1 MQEQIT
7 MNEKI
12 IIDMK
17 RDMDAIINWIV
28 FNNKLR
34 CLWYHIWRRS
44 WTN

>member
-17 RDMDAIINWIV
+17 RDMEAIINWIV
-28 FNNKLR
+28 DLKV
-34 CLWYHIWRRS
+34 
-44 WTN
+44 